1 MEQFRELVER
11 LKTYKDKWY
20 SMSTLELAD
29 FVKIQSNLLKKGIVI
44 TKDML
49 DLPVDDLMRLIKYQ
63 LEYNK
68 STASDEVS
76 KPYAGSEAE
85 LRELTSIDYNV
96 FEEERVNIRKNV
108 LNHDVTVKLTC
119 SGKNFS
125 VKWTGSLSSCKINIP
140 SEWNVVID
148 QSFLLSLY
156 DKHFNMT
163 PRPVV
168 NLNSIYEYVRF
179 LLERYKDFGIVK
191 TIIDYDVEHSIDK
204 ILEEL
209 DRNAYDYFRSK
220 GLGVSSS
227 IVCCVIYEAITT
239 GKFTLE
245 HYEKMLKPR
254 IYQAIKEYTENVK
267 H

>member
-49 DLPVDDLMRLIKYQ
+49 DLPVDDLMQLIKYQ

-68 STASDEVS
+68 STASGDAHT
-76 KPYAGSEAE
+76 PYAGSESE
-85 LRELTSIDYNV
+85 LEELTSIDYNV

-108 LNHDVTVKLTC
+108 LSHDVSVKLTY

-125 VKWTGSLSSCKINIP
+125 IKWTGSLSSCKINIP
-140 SEWNVVID
+140 SEWNVIID

-156 DKHFNMT
+156 DKHFNTT

-168 NLNSIYEYVRF
+168 NLSSIYEYVRF

-191 TIIDYDVEHSIDK
+191 TIIDYDVESNVDK

-209 DRNAYDYFRSK
+209 DRNAYDYFRFK

-227 IVCCVIYEAITT
+227 IICCVIYEAITT